1 MEQVLT
7 PPFRLGIIAG
17 GQLGKMLA
25 LAASNWDIKTVVMDR
40 SDDMPAAGV
49 CNTFIKGDY
58 TDFTDV
64 YNFGKQVDL
73 LTFEIEN
80 VNIEALYKLQKEGVR
95 IFPEPQV
102 LELIRDKQLQKEFYV
117 RHGLATAPF
126 QTFNSRE
133 EIKNAITNGTLQ
145 FPFVQKLRTSGYD
158 GKGVAVI
165 KGPGDLGKLLDG
177 PSIAEKKIEIA
188 QEVAIQVTRNRAG
201 QTSVFPLVD
210 LEFNPEANLVELLAC
225 PSSATEAVQQQA
237 RQLALTIIN
246 ELNMTGLLAVE
257 FFVDAAGNL
266 YVNEVSPRPH
276 NSGHHTIE
284 SCVTSQYEQHLRSIM
299 GFAPGSTE
307 LKLPSV
313 MINLLGAQG
322 YDGPAQYH
330 GIPECMSIEGIKIHL
345 YGKTHTKPFRKMGH
359 ATILDK
365 SLDAAKQKA
374 KKVRELFRITS

>member
-1 MEQVLT
+1 MEHLLT

-25 LAASNWDIKTVVMDR
+25 LAASNWDIKTVVMDK

-49 CNTFIKGDY
+49 ANTFIKGDY
-58 TDFTDV
+58 TDSSDV

-80 VNIEALYKLQKEGVR
+80 VNIDALYMLQNEGVR
-95 IFPEPQV
+95 IFPQPHV
-102 LELIRDKQLQKEFYV
+102 LELIRDKQLQKEFYQQ
-117 RHGLATAPF
+117 HGIATAPF
-126 QTFNSRE
+126 QSFSSRE
-133 EIKNAITNGTLQ
+133 EITHAIDKGTLE

-165 KGPGDLGKLLDG
+165 NGPADLGKLLDG
-177 PSIAEKKIEIA
+177 PSITEKKIAIA
-188 QEVAIQVTRNRAG
+188 QEVAIQVTRNPAG
-201 QTSVFPLVD
+201 ETSVFPLVD

-225 PSSATEAVQQQA
+225 PSSAPETVQQAA
-237 RQLALTIIN
+237 RQIALTIIN

-257 FFVDAAGNL
+257 FFIDATGNL

-322 YDGPAQYH
+322 YEGPAHYH
-330 GIPECMSIEGIKIHL
+330 GLPECMSIEGTKIHI

-359 ATILDK
+359 ATVLDK

-374 KKVRELFRITS
+374 KKIRELIRITS